1 MSSSLK
7 QRVLTGLAGTFAIAA
22 VCALGVPAQAAD
34 TQSAPQSSAADK
46 QTMQMEQRFMQ
57 LRAELAQTQQTAL
70 KQHPELVKEETHFR
84 ELLMSTMKR
93 EGTDPKP
100 QIETLNK
107 LSKEIQDKK
116 TDNAK
121 RETLIGKAR
130 AIQAMLI
137 RAETKA
143 MQDHKVAAARKKLS
157 EDTVSA
163 MRKVNPK
170 TDSMI
175 AELNAIGKRLSSMQ
189 QGQAK

>member
-1 MSSSLK
+1 MSSSRK
-7 QRVLTGLAGTFAIAA
+7 QRVLAGLAGTFAIAA
-22 VCALGVPAQAAD
+22 VFALGMTAQAAD
-34 TQSAPQSSAADK
+34 TQPAPQGSAPDK
-46 QTMQMEQRFMQ
+46 QVMQMEQRFMQ
-57 LRAELAQTQQTAL
+57 LRSELAHTQETAL

-157 EDTVSA
+157 EDTVAA

-170 TDSMI
+170 TDEMI
-175 AELNAIGKRLSSMQ
+175 AELNAIGKRLASMQ
-189 QGQAK
+189 HGQAK